1 MIRDPE
7 VVWES
12 DDPGAV
18 YLVYQH
24 KTCYA
29 VHIILDFFPFDD
41 LALAMEMLSPF
52 ATISG
57 IDNEIIF
64 VVDLMDEDELQSLT
78 EETTCVIIELAKYQ
92 DTWLTMTPI
101 ERLELYGKVLED
113 GNLE

>member
-12 DDPGAV
+12 DDPGAL
-18 YLVYQH
+18 YMAYRH
-24 KTCYA
+24 DTCYA
-29 VHIILDFFPFDD
+29 IHIILDFFPFDD

-92 DTWLTMTPI
+92 DTWLTTTPI

-113 GNLE
+113 V